1 MRTTMKELLE
11 SGVHF
16 GHQTRRWNP
25 KMAKYIFAERN
36 GIYIIDLQK
45 TLRMLESACDYV
57 QEIAAQ
63 GGTVL
68 FVGTK
73 RQSQEAV
80 IEEATRCQ
88 MFYVSHRWLGGM
100 LTNFQT
106 IRRSIQ
112 RLEKL
117 EADESNGVFDQLP
130 KKEVI
135 RLAREKTKLTNNL
148 TGIKSMKR
156 SPDAVVITDT
166 RKEHTAI
173 LESNKLGIPVI
184 GIVDTNCDPQLID
197 FPIPGNDDAI
207 RAIRLICSVVATSI
221 IEGRGTASEGADVQE
236 VVQPETAI
244 EGDEQEIVE
253 TSAKVE
259 ESATDDEGG
268 TPTEAVEAAATPT
281 PPKRRKRTSSKTKKA
296 ETESAPQEVEAAV
309 TEPVSGDSATKVE
322 GEVEVEPASKPA
334 GRKRRTST
342 KSKKADAE
350 IATPEAETVA
360 TEPTSK
366 DGATDEKAAS
376 DGADATAK
384 PARRKRRTSTKSK
397 KADAETATAE
407 AETAATEPTS
417 KDSAAEEK
425 ADSDEADATAKPA
438 RRRRRTSTKSK
449 KADAEDAE
457 ATASDAP
464 ASSAAN
470 TADESTEAEA

>member
-1 MRTTMKELLE
+1 MRTSMKELLE

-45 TLRMLESACDYV
+45 TLRMLETACDYV
-57 QEIAAQ
+57 QDIAAE

-80 IEEATRCQ
+80 LEEATRCQ

-117 EADESNGVFDQLP
+117 EADEANGVFDQLP

-135 RLAREKTKLTNNL
+135 RLGRERTKLTNNL
-148 TGIKSMKR
+148 TGIKAMKR
-156 SPDAVVITDT
+156 SPDAVIITDT

-207 RAIRLICSVVATSI
+207 RAIRLICSVLATSI
-221 IEGRGTASEGADVQE
+221 IEGRGSASEGADISEAVAE
-236 VVQPETAI
+236 SDESETA
-244 EGDEQEIVE
+244 ESSDELEV
-253 TSAKVE
+253 K
-259 ESATDDEGG
+259 ATDGEGETLAG
-268 TPTEAVEAAATPT
+268 TA
-281 PPKRRKRTSSKTKKA
+281 KA
-296 ETESAPQEVEAAV
+296 EATAKRPQ
-309 TEPVSGDSATKVE
+309 
-322 GEVEVEPASKPA
+322 
-334 GRKRRTST
+334 RRRRTST
-342 KSKKADAE
+342 KSQKADREIEPKEAETPVAQSDTVDTATESNTEDEAEAKPKPARRKRRASAKTKKADAE
-350 IATPEAETVA
+350 TETPEVETAAAGSISEDSATRDKVEPVEAEAAPKPARRKRRTSAKTKKAEAETETPEVTTRA
-360 TEPTSK
+360 TEPISK
-366 DGATDEKAAS
+366 DAAAEEKS
-376 DGADATAK
+376 ESTEADSAAK
-384 PARRKRRTSTKSK
+384 PARRKRRTSAKTK
-397 KADAETATAE
+397 KADAETA
-407 AETAATEPTS
+407 
-417 KDSAAEEK
+417 
-425 ADSDEADATAKPA
+425 
-438 RRRRRTSTKSK
+438 
-449 KADAEDAE
+449 E
-457 ATASDAP
+457 ATASDTSSSST
-464 ASSAAN
+464 ASASEEA
-470 TADESTEAEA
+470 TEAEA

>member
-1 MRTTMKELLE
+1 MRTTLRTTMKELLE

-45 TLRMLESACDYV
+45 TLRMLQTACDYV

-73 RQSQEAV
+73 RQSQETV
-80 IEEATRCQ
+80 LEEATRCQ
-88 MFYVSHRWLGGM
+88 MFYVNHRWLGGM

-117 EADESNGVFDQLP
+117 EADEANGVFDQLP

-135 RLAREKTKLTNNL
+135 RLGREKTKLSNNL
-148 TGIKSMKR
+148 NGIKEMKR
-156 SPDAVVITDT
+156 SPDAVIITDT

-207 RAIRLICSVVATSI
+207 RAIRLMCSVLATSI
-221 IEGRGTASEGADVQE
+221 IEGRGTALEGADISE
-236 VVQPETAI
+236 VVQSKAAVESDEPETV
-244 EGDEQEIVE
+244 ETGDEVE
-253 TSAKVE
+253 V
-259 ESATDDEGG
+259 SATDSAGE
-268 TPTEAVEAAATPT
+268 TPTDAVEVETTAKRPQ
-281 PPKRRKRTSSKTKKA
+281 RRKRASTKSKKVDTEA
-296 ETESAPQEVEAAV
+296 EPMEVEAAV
-309 TEPVSGDSATKVE
+309 SEPVLEDSVTEAKTE
-322 GEVEVEPASKPA
+322 
-334 GRKRRTST
+334 
-342 KSKKADAE
+342 D
-350 IATPEAETVA
+350 EAEST
-360 TEPTSK
+360 PK
-366 DGATDEKAAS
+366 Q
-376 DGADATAK
+376 
-384 PARRKRRTSTKSK
+384 PRRKRRTSTKTKKAEPETPEVETAATASASGDSVTEIKIEAESTPKQPRRKRRTSTKTK
-397 KADAETATAE
+397 KADAET
-407 AETAATEPTS
+407 
-417 KDSAAEEK
+417 
-425 ADSDEADATAKPA
+425 
-438 RRRRRTSTKSK
+438 
-449 KADAEDAE
+449 AE

-464 ASSAAN
+464 ESSTTTA
-470 TADESTEAEA
+470 ADEATEAEA

>member
-80 IEEATRCQ
+80 IAEATRCQ

-135 RLAREKTKLTNNL
+135 RLAREKSKLTNNL
-148 TGIKSMKR
+148 TGIKAMKR

-207 RAIRLICSVVATSI
+207 RAIRLICSVIATSI
-221 IEGRGTASEGADVQE
+221 IEGRGSASEGADVQE
-236 VVQPETAI
+236 IAQPESAT
-244 EGDEQEIVE
+244 ESGEPESVE
-253 TSAKVE
+253 TSAEVE
-259 ESATDDEGG
+259 VSATGGEGE
-268 TPTEAVEAAATPT
+268 TPSEAVEADAAPT
-281 PPKRRKRTSSKTKKA
+281 PPRRRKRTSTKTKKA
-296 ETESAPQEVEAAV
+296 ESESAPQEIEAAAAESVTPDSGTEVEAEQA
-309 TEPVSGDSATKVE
+309 P
-322 GEVEVEPASKPA
+322 
-334 GRKRRTST
+334 
-342 KSKKADAE
+342 
-350 IATPEAETVA
+350 
-360 TEPTSK
+360 
-366 DGATDEKAAS
+366 
-376 DGADATAK
+376 K
-384 PARRKRRTSTKSK
+384 PARRKRRTSTKK
-397 KADAETATAE
+397 AGADEADATAKPVRRKRRTSTKTADADTATPE
-407 AETAATEPTS
+407 VETAATESIST
-417 KDSAAEEK
+417 DSAAEEK
-425 ADSDEADATAKPA
+425 AESDEADAIAKPA

-449 KADAEDAE
+449 NADTEAAE
-457 ATASDAP
+457 ATASDATP
-464 ASSAAN
+464 SSSANA
-470 TADESTEAEA
+470 ADESTEAEA

>member
-1 MRTTMKELLE
+1 MKGLLE

-45 TLRMLESACDYV
+45 TLRMLETACDYV

-117 EADESNGVFDQLP
+117 EADETNGVFDQLP

-135 RLAREKTKLTNNL
+135 RLGREKSKLTNNL
-148 TGIKSMKR
+148 TGIKEMKR
-156 SPDAVVITDT
+156 SPDAVIITDT

-207 RAIRLICSVVATSI
+207 RAIRLICSVLATSI
-221 IEGRGTASEGADVQE
+221 IEGRGSASEGAEVPE
-236 VVQPETAI
+236 VVQ
-244 EGDEQEIVE
+244 
-253 TSAKVE
+253 
-259 ESATDDEGG
+259 
-268 TPTEAVEAAATPT
+268 TEAVVESGDGGESTSTEGEAQTETVEAEAAAKRPQ
-281 PPKRRKRTSSKTKKA
+281 RRKRTST
-296 ETESAPQEVEAAV
+296 
-309 TEPVSGDSATKVE
+309 
-322 GEVEVEPASKPA
+322 
-334 GRKRRTST
+334 R
-342 KSKKADAE
+342 SKKADSEVA
-350 IATPEAETVA
+350 AQKGEAAVADSA
-360 TEPTSK
+360 TEEN
-366 DGATDEKAAS
+366 ATEAKAA
-376 DGADATAK
+376 DEVELTPK
-384 PARRKRRTSTKSK
+384 PSRRKRRTGTKTK
-397 KADAETATAE
+397 KTGADTETPE
-407 AETAATEPTS
+407 VETAATEPTS
-417 KDSAAEEK
+417 EDSATQEKGEPVEADSVAKPSRRKRHTSTKTTK
-425 ADSDEADATAKPA
+425 ADTEAGTPEVETAANAPASEDSVPAESKSEGEPESAETEPTPKP
-438 RRRRRTSTKSK
+438 RRRRRTSAKTKNTDTES
-449 KADAEDAE
+449 AESL
-457 ATASDAP
+457 ASDT
-464 ASSAAN
+464 SSSSP
-470 TADESTEAEA
+470 TTTEDEA